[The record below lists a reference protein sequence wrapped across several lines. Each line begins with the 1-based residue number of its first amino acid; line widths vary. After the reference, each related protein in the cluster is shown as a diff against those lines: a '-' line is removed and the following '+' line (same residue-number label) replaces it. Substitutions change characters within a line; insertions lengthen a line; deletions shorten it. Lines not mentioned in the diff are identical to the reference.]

1 MKNKRKV
8 IYFVIMVIVI
18 TLVAYVIFARKS
30 EDVESKERVKIKE
43 NISSSSNTPDLVIED
58 NPPIVIPDDATP
70 AKWTESII
78 LINDNSG
85 YSREDKTPKLLD
97 LLKQMNR
104 I

>member
-18 TLVAYVIFARKS
+18 ALVAYVIFARKS

-43 NISSSSNTPDLVIED
+43 NISSSSNTPDAHDLVIKD
-58 NPPIVIPDDATP
+58 NPPSLPDDATP
-70 AKWTESII
+70 PKWTESII

-85 YSREDKTPKLLD
+85 YSREDETPKLYH
-97 LLKQMNR
+97 QSNR
-104 I
+104 A